1 MPETDLNFY
10 EKYSPHVFIMIFL
23 IIAGIGVSL
32 GLIVIPTESTEEN
45 RPLLWGILGA
55 NLLFSF
61 AIFLIVYSYNET
73 LKQNI
78 FHISIA
84 LTCLIALPTTLYGL
98 GVSSIL
104 FSN

>member
-1 MPETDLNFY
+1 MDN
-10 EKYSPHVFIMIFL
+10 SWHVYTMIFFIML
-23 IIAGIGVSL
+23 GLGISL
-32 GLIVIPTESTEEN
+32 GSPVIPTESTEEN
-45 RPLLWGILGA
+45 KPLLWGILGA
-55 NLLFSF
+55 NLLFSI
-61 AIFLIVYSYNET
+61 ALFLIVYSHNET
-73 LKQNI
+73 LKENI

>member
-1 MPETDLNFY
+1 MPETDLNFF
-10 EKYSPHVFIMIFL
+10 EKYSPHVYFMIFL
-23 IIAGIGVSL
+23 IIAGIGASL
-32 GLIVIPTESTEEN
+32 GLVVIPTESTEEN

-55 NLLFSF
+55 NLLFSI
-61 AIFLIVYSYNET
+61 AIYFIVYSYNET
-73 LKQNI
+73 LKNNI

-84 LTCLIALPTTLYGL
+84 LTCLVALPTTLYGL

>member
-1 MPETDLNFY
+1 MD
-10 EKYSPHVFIMIFL
+10 YSWHVYSMVVV
-23 IIAGIGVSL
+23 IIAGLGTIL
-32 GLIVIPTESTEEN
+32 GLTVIPTESTEEN
-45 RPLLWGILGA
+45 KPLLWGILGA

-61 AIFLIVYSYNET
+61 ALFLIVYSHNET
-73 LKQNI
+73 LKNNI

-84 LTCLIALPTTLYGL
+84 FTCLLALPTTLYGL

>member
-1 MPETDLNFY
+1 MDYTGLMYF
-10 EKYSPHVFIMIFL
+10 MIGG
-23 IIAGIGVSL
+23 IIAVL
-32 GLIVIPTESTEEN
+32 GTIIDSIVIPTESTEEN
-45 RPLLWGILGA
+45 KPLLWGILRA

-61 AIFLIVYSYNET
+61 ALFFIVYSYNET

-78 FHISIA
+78 FQISIA

>member
-1 MPETDLNFY
+1 MDNLW
-10 EKYSPHVFIMIFL
+10 KDYSWHVYTMIFFIML
-23 IIAGIGVSL
+23 GLGISL
-32 GLIVIPTESTEEN
+32 GWPVIPTESTEEN
-45 RPLLWGILGA
+45 KPLLWGILGA
-55 NLLFSF
+55 NLLFSI
-61 AIFLIVYSYNET
+61 ALFLIVYSQNET
-73 LKQNI
+73 LKENI